1 MNNDKVKDFIKGVG
15 ALVEMWTVIYRQF
28 IDHGYSQ
35 KDALVHTEAFM
46 RATIT
51 TQSGMNTKDEED
63 K

>member
-1 MNNDKVKDFIKGVG
+1 MNNDKVKEFIKGIG

-35 KDALVHTEAFM
+35 KDALTHTEAFM

-51 TQSGMNTKDEED
+51 AQAGGNTKDQED
-63 K
+63 E